1 MFILIIDVLASL
13 LLGSMVFF
21 AAVIAPATVKTLEPD
36 QASKFRR
43 VVFPRYYLWGIIL
56 STVTLV
62 VCLLHSPKGSVLMAF
77 VLAGFIYT
85 RQVLTPRINAARDKW
100 NESDNPAD
108 KALFKSLH
116 RRSVLINAAQ
126 MILLV
131 IVIIAFSAR

>member
-1 MFILIIDVLASL
+1 MFILIIDVLAAL

-21 AAVIAPATVKTLEPD
+21 AAIVAPAVVKTLEPD

-43 VVFPRYYLWGIIL
+43 VVFPRYYLWGIVL
-56 STVTLV
+56 STITLIA
-62 VCLLHSPKGSVLMAF
+62 CLLHSPKGSVLMAF
-77 VLAGFIYT
+77 VLAGFVYT
-85 RQVLTPRINAARDKW
+85 RQVLTPKITAARDQW

-116 RRSVLINAAQ
+116 RRSVQINAAQ

-131 IVIIAFSAR
+131 IVIIAFSVR